1 MHQPPVITDYQQD
14 ANQDDFEVHHEEAT
28 EEERNDIYRML
39 EEMTDLIRGEYQV
52 QTPGEEEE
60 EKKGS
65 SNNSD
70 DEDSDDD
77 FGEDRDTNWEG
88 AA

>member
-52 QTPGEEEE
+52 
-60 EKKGS
+60 
-65 SNNSD
+65 
-70 DEDSDDD
+70 
-77 FGEDRDTNWEG
+77 
-88 AA
+88 